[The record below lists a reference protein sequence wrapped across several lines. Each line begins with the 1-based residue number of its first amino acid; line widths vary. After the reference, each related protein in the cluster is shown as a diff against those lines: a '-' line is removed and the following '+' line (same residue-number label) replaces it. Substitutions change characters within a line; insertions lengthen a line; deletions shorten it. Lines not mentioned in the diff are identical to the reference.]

1 LAGCIFVAHYQG
13 EIIQVTEVKSRALS
27 TGDWV
32 MAVVSFF
39 LTPIVSIILAIYN
52 FARSRKPQ
60 GVLYLCVLAIQVVI
74 GFAVVSG

>member
-1 LAGCIFVAHYQG
+1 MT
-13 EIIQVTEVKSRALS
+13 EIKSSALS

-32 MAVVSFF
+32 MAVISFF

-60 GVLYLCVLAIQVVI
+60 GILYLCVLAIQVVI
-74 GFAVVSG
+74 GFVVFSG